1 MWARGVRLTSQVLIT
16 DTTLRDAHQSLLAT
30 RVRTEDIVHGAALAS
45 KFLGR
50 AFSLECWG
58 GATFDVA
65 YRFLHED
72 PWERLREI
80 RKAAPNVLTQ
90 MLVRGANAVGY
101 TSYPDNVVEEFV
113 KLAAANGMD
122 VFRIFDCFNDPE
134 QMRVCVDAV
143 RKHTR
148 KVAEVCI
155 CYTADI
161 RTSEIYNVEYYKDL
175 TRRIVEMGAHI
186 IAIKARPPSAA
197 VVVLCTVGGTPIAQ
211 DMAGLLKPQ
220 SARLLVETIRSVR
233 CGLPWQGPAAHGP
246 HPTAPSSRA
255 CRRRGLR
262 CATIR

>member
-1 MWARGVRLTSQVLIT
+1 
-16 DTTLRDAHQSLLAT
+16 
-30 RVRTEDIVHGAALAS
+30 
-45 KFLGR
+45 
-50 AFSLECWG
+50 
-58 GATFDVA
+58 
-65 YRFLHED
+65 
-72 PWERLREI
+72 
-80 RKAAPNVLTQ
+80 
-90 MLVRGANAVGY
+90 
-101 TSYPDNVVEEFV
+101 VEEFV

-186 IAIKARPPSAA
+186 IAIKVRPPAQCRGWPA
-197 VVVLCTVGGTPIAQ
+197 GRLAWLCMSSLQ

-220 SARLLVETIRSVR
+220 SAQLLVETIRSVTHR
-233 CGLPWQGPAAHGP
+233 DSLPSPV
-246 HPTAPSSRA
+246 TAPRRAIRSSDER
-255 CRRRGLR
+255 
-262 CATIR
+262 IVE